1 MKEKTTGIF
10 PIMLLV
16 LAFTAPSTV
25 FAVSY
30 APAPLFHRQERGEK
44 IVMKVGETVYLFHSG
59 TEDIKRTIH
68 PHDLLTVYRI
78 KPSCEVIEVGKL
90 MVLSYIGETYLKGQV
105 VEGELRPDEIVQ
117 KGNVSCVIISACM
130 CNP

>member
-1 MKEKTTGIF
+1 MRKKITGIS
-10 PIMLLV
+10 PVMLLV
-16 LAFTAPSTV
+16 VALATPLNV

-44 IVMKVGETVYLFHSG
+44 VVMKAGETVYLFHSG

-68 PHDLLTVYRI
+68 PSDLLTVYRI

-105 VEGELRPDEIVQ
+105 VEGEIRPDDIA
-117 KGNVSCVIISACM
+117 KRGNASCLIISAGM

>member
-1 MKEKTTGIF
+1 MKKKITGIF
-10 PIMLLV
+10 PVMLLV
-16 LAFTAPSTV
+16 LTFTAPLTV

-30 APAPLFHRQERGEK
+30 APAPLFHREERGEK
-44 IVMKVGETVYLFHSG
+44 MVMKVGETVYLFHSG

-68 PHDLLTVYRI
+68 PHDFLTVYRI

-105 VEGELRPDEIVQ
+105 VEGEIRPDDIA
-117 KGNVSCVIISACM
+117 KRGNASCLIISAGM

>member
-1 MKEKTTGIF
+1 MNKKITRIF
-10 PIMLLV
+10 SVMLL
-16 LAFTAPSTV
+16 LAFNAPLTV

-44 IVMKVGETVYLFHSG
+44 TVMKVGDTVYLFHSG
-59 TEDIKRTIH
+59 TEDIRKNIH
-68 PHDLLTVYRI
+68 PNDLLTVYRI

-90 MVLSYIGETYLKGQV
+90 MVLSYIGETYLKGEV
-105 VEGELRPDEIVQ
+105 VEGEIRPDDIAK
-117 KGNVSCVIISACM
+117 KGNVSCLIISAGM